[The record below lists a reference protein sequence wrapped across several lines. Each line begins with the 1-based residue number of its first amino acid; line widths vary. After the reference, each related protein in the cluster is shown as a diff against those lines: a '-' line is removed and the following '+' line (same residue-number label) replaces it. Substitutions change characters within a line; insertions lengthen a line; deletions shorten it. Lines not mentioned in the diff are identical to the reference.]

1 MSDKRSFV
9 AAGQE
14 QGEIIAA
21 YLIKRMKEGRLTPA
35 EGVNVVA
42 THIEEQA
49 EAMLA
54 AGTGRDQVLEW
65 LKGLREI
72 VAARISEFTERQH

>member
-1 MSDKRSFV
+1 MSDKSSFV

-72 VAARISEFTERQH
+72 DAARISEFTDRQN

>member
-1 MSDKRSFV
+1 MSDKSSFV

-14 QGEIIAA
+14 QGEIIAT

>member
-1 MSDKRSFV
+1 MSDKSSFV

-65 LKGLREI
+65 LKGLWEI
-72 VAARISEFTERQH
+72 VAARISEFTDRQN

>member
-1 MSDKRSFV
+1 VSDESSFV

-21 YLIKRMKEGRLTPA
+21 YLIKRMKEERLTPA

-65 LKGLREI
+65 LKGLRQI

>member
-1 MSDKRSFV
+1 VSDKSFV

-14 QGEIIAA
+14 QGVIIAA
-21 YLIKRMKEGRLTPA
+21 YLIKRMKEGNLTPA

-42 THIEEQA
+42 THIEERA

-54 AGTGRDQVLEW
+54 AGARRDQFLEW
-65 LKGLREI
+65 L
-72 VAARISEFTERQH
+72 

>member
-1 MSDKRSFV
+1 MSDESSFV

-21 YLIKRMKEGRLTPA
+21 YLIKRMKEERLTPA

-54 AGTGRDQVLEW
+54 AGTGRDQVPEW
-65 LKGLREI
+65 LKGLWEI
-72 VAARISEFTERQH
+72 VAARISEFTDRQN